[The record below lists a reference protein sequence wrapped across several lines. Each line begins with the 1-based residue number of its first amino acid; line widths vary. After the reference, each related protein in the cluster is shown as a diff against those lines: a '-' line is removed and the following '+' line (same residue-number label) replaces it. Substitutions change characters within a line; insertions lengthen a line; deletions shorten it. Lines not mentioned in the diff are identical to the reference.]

1 MGNTQHRKK
10 KKTVRNIESVDRI
23 TKIISFK
30 KIYIV

>member
-23 TKIISFK
+23 MKIISFLK
-30 KIYIV
+30 NI